1 MLVAVG
7 IVFGLSFLSW
17 SRITD
22 GWIKDFD
29 LFADLRVD
37 SLNSEMKG
45 NEFVDPEFLKE
56 MEQGDSQTET
66 EASGEMAQGA
76 SQSKN
81 ASEEGDAS
89 AEPLPA
95 EQNSAVAEVKPAVE
109 PRKHGEM
116 VIEDYTQ
123 SGSGLSRL
131 KKALSNGSA
140 RIGVIGDSYI
150 EGDIFTQDIRDQLQN
165 SFGGKGV
172 GYVPAYSQVSG
183 FRRTVGHTSNGWKQV
198 GIQKASSSPYFS
210 LMGEYFVGE
219 NGATTTFK
227 GVKDSKLSSWRNSQV
242 LFIAPVDGKITL
254 TTDTDTVTYDVKA
267 GPEVQMLSL
276 EGETS
281 VFKIKNNV
289 PGLIFIG
296 AYLDNGNGVNVDC
309 MSIRGDSGITHRK
322 INKDLASQIRQ
333 YVDYDLIIVEYG
345 INALTAQQKNYDR
358 YGNLMAE
365 VVERIKECYPKSD
378 ILLLGIGDRGQK
390 VNGQVHSLPTAKSM
404 VDAQR
409 RAAQKA
415 GCLFWDTREAMGGE
429 DAIVDWRNRKLVNAD
444 YIHLNSAGGKV
455 LATELVKSL
464 KKEMGE

>member
-1 MLVAVG
+1 MTNG
-7 IVFGLSFLSW
+7 K
-17 SRITD
+17 
-22 GWIKDFD
+22 IKDFD

-37 SLNSEMKG
+37 SLNNEMKG
-45 NEFVDPEFLKE
+45 NEFVDPELLKE
-56 MEQGDSQTET
+56 MEQTDAGMEVDAAGDKGANSLQGST
-66 EASGEMAQGA
+66 AMA
-76 SQSKN
+76 
-81 ASEEGDAS
+81 GDDSS
-89 AEPLPA
+89 AESMQR
-95 EQNSAVAEVKPAVE
+95 EQNSATAEAKAALQ
-109 PRKHGEM
+109 PRKQGEM

-131 KKALSNGSA
+131 KKALSKGSA
-140 RIGVIGDSYI
+140 RIAVIGDSYI
-150 EGDIFTQDIRDQLQN
+150 EGDILTQDIRDQLQN

-172 GYVPAYSQVSG
+172 GYMPAYSQVSG

-219 NGATTTFK
+219 NGATATFK
-227 GVKDSKLSSWRNSQV
+227 GIKDSKLSSWRNSQI
-242 LFIAPVDGKITL
+242 LFIAPADGKITL

-276 EGETS
+276 VGETS

-296 AYLDNGNGVNVDC
+296 AYLDNGNGVKVDC

-322 INKDLASQIRQ
+322 INKDLAMQIRQ

-345 INALTAQQKNYDR
+345 INALTAEQKNYDR
-358 YGNLMAE
+358 YGNLMTE
-365 VVERIKECYPKSD
+365 VVERIRECYPNAD

-390 VNGQVHSLPTAKSM
+390 VNGQVHSLPTAKNM
-404 VDAQR
+404 IDAQR

-429 DAIVDWRNRKLVNAD
+429 DAVVDWRNRKLVNAD

-464 KKEMGE
+464 KREMGE